1 MSLNV
6 AVRSRSF
13 RDSNV
18 TLAPSL
24 YARIR
29 MPSYFSSK
37 TQPGRWKGVGTRS
50 ASMGRTWVGMW
61 SITIVHLIRESQDCP
76 KAPSC
81 INRPFDGPLRHDAT
95 GKETWMDSPH
105 LTLNLA
111 PHF

>member
-1 MSLNV
+1 MSVNV

-37 TQPGRWKGVGTRS
+37 TQPGRWKDVGTRS
-50 ASMGRTWVGMW
+50 ASMGRTWVGMR
-61 SITIVHLIRESQDCP
+61 SVTIVHFYSGKPRLSESH
-76 KAPSC
+76 C
-81 INRPFDGPLRHDAT
+81 INRPFHGPLRHDGT
-95 GKETWMDSPH
+95 GKERGRISPTS
-105 LTLNLA
+105 LYLA
-111 PHF
+111 